1 MFQVALAKAG
11 LTTPEAAVMAGP
23 GLREVCETVG
33 MPPVLGIG
41 SCVDNS
47 RILIACAEMVKEGG
61 LGDSI
66 ADLPVA
72 GAAPEWM
79 SEKAI
84 SIGQYFVA
92 SGVYTVFGVTFP
104 IVEETKFYKLLFD
117 GLEKQGL
124 GKWGFSPDPYELARM
139 MIEHIDKKRK
149 ALGIDKARE
158 RVLMDMADRQKLE
171 VA

>member
-1 MFQVALAKAG
+1 
-11 LTTPEAAVMAGP
+11 
-23 GLREVCETVG
+23 
-33 MPPVLGIG
+33 
-41 SCVDNS
+41 
-47 RILIACAEMVKEGG
+47 
-61 LGDSI
+61 
-66 ADLPVA
+66 
-72 GAAPEWM
+72 M

-92 SGVYTVFGVTFP
+92 SGVFTVFGVTFP
-104 IVEETKFYKLLFD
+104 IVENTKFYNLLFD

-124 GKWGFSPDPYELARM
+124 GKWGFTPDPYEMARM

-149 ALGIDKARE
+149 ALGIDKARD